1 LNIKTITLRID
12 RIFIL
17 ELSLK
22 WTNSNASSSYLFFE
36 FLFEIYLAIVYAS
49 HPGINH
55 KIIGGIIELSYNILL
70 LVKKLNLQLIFE
82 TKAII
87 RAIIDFDMLTN
98 HAMME
103 PKRRKM

>member
-1 LNIKTITLRID
+1 LNIKALSLRINS
-12 RIFIL
+12 IFIL

-36 FLFEIYLAIVYAS
+36 FLFEIYPAIVYES
-49 HPGINH
+49 HPGVNH
-55 KIIGGIIELSYNILL
+55 KIIVGIIEISYNILL

-98 HAMME
+98 NAMMK
-103 PKRRKM
+103 PKRRRI